1 MRTIQQIHFI
11 EWVAEWLFYSVKWT
25 IYTYVIPGTSDLLWY
40 LNYKNHF
47 IYNFYL
53 YDLVWPCMTTMT
65 FVGVFFNSLTNCI
78 TQSGIEYNPTPNISG
93 DSHRSER
100 LPYHTIVTKAAMT
113 CQNEEILKCYYILIF
128 LGVQLILINRNTQS
142 YWVHPNISGVE
153 T

>member
-1 MRTIQQIHFI
+1 MRTIQHIHFI
-11 EWVAEWLFYSVKWT
+11 EWVAGGLFYSVKWT
-25 IYTYVIPGTSDLLWY
+25 IYTYVIPGTSDLLRY

-53 YDLVWPCMTTMT
+53 YDLVWRLWRLWAFFSIHWQIVSHKVVSSTTPHQT
-65 FVGVFFNSLTNCI
+65 LVAIVTDQKGC
-78 TQSGIEYNPTPNISG
+78 
-93 DSHRSER
+93 
-100 LPYHTIVTKAAMT
+100 HTIVTKAAMT
-113 CQNEEILKCYYILIF
+113 CQHEEILKCYYILIF

>member
-1 MRTIQQIHFI
+1 MRTIPQIHFI
-11 EWVAEWLFYSVKWT
+11 EWVAEWLLYSVK
-25 IYTYVIPGTSDLLWY
+25 IYTYVIPGKSDLLRY

-47 IYNFYL
+47 ISIFYL
-53 YDLVWPCMTTMT
+53 YDLVWRTWRLWA
-65 FVGVFFNSLTNCI
+65 FFFNSLTNCI

-100 LPYHTIVTKAAMT
+100 LPYHTIVTKAVMT